1 MFILFSNKFHLYI
14 FNIIIF
20 IYEIIKIKRDCIR
33 FQVPFTNNKEVQIYV
48 VQKTRIAKIYIKPNK
63 DIQKDYRMRSKRA
76 LFFPKTMYML
86 FRNLTLGG
94 Q

>member
-1 MFILFSNKFHLYI
+1 M
-14 FNIIIF
+14 
-20 IYEIIKIKRDCIR
+20 YEIIKIKRDCIR

-48 VQKTRIAKIYIKPNK
+48 VQKTRTTKIYIKPNK
-63 DIQKDYRMRSKRA
+63 DIHRDYRMRSKRA